1 MLIKSTVVL
10 LPASNF
16 SARKLN
22 NLSGRYHLFIKAF
35 YKYGFIQLPQ
45 AVMLLVWLFSAKEK

>member
-10 LPASNF
+10 LPASNL

-22 NLSGRYHLFIKAF
+22 GLSERYRLFIEAF
-35 YKYGFIQLPQ
+35 YKYGFTQLPQ
-45 AVMLLVWLFSAKEK
+45 AVMLLV